1 VIYQRRLGLGT
12 GYPERRKRVQL
23 RSLPALP
30 ALSTTEPAPGSILIS
45 NKRWLNLD
53 QKQEMSRSWSVQ
65 REYYKLLGSIT
76 QYTSVFSLSNQA
88 LNWLIV
94 GWNKILVS
102 KRTATLKI
110 YRDAISSSDLSAPT
124 RIRNRISR
132 TQEKGTTS
140 FPPGTLDHW
149 TGTRL
154 DLDQQQEMAQSWS
167 ETRDVSIL
175 VCTKRI
181 LRAAR

>member
-1 VIYQRRLGLGT
+1 MQEKGMIRVPSRHSQPLNRHLARSWSATRDGL
-12 GYPERRKRVQL
+12 
-23 RSLPALP
+23 
-30 ALSTTEPAPGSILIS
+30 ILIS
-45 NKRWLNLD
+45 NKRWLDLD

-65 REYYKLLGSIT
+65 REYYELIGSIT
-76 QYTSVFSLSNQA
+76 RYTFGFSLLNQA

-102 KRTATLKI
+102 KKTATLEI
-110 YRDAISSSDLSAPT
+110 YRDPILSSGLSAPI

-149 TGTRL
+149 TYTRL

-175 VCTKRI
+175 VSTKRI
-181 LRAAR
+181 LQAAR